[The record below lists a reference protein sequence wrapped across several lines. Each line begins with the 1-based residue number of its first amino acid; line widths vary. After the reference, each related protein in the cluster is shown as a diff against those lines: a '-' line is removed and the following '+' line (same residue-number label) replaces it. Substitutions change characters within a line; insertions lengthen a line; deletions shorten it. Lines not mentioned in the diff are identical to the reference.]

1 MNKTLIDYKIAK
13 FINFLLNNRK
23 NLLFFFNLLNT
34 LICIIIR
41 DIEFFLIL
49 EIIILILT
57 FSTKRVSK
65 LLVYNSLFHI
75 ASMNLENVNM
85 FKIYNYETE
94 KDKISEIF
102 KEELIKGLLN
112 INSTYI
118 KFETHKFV
126 VENILKDERILN
138 SFDLNYKSCG
148 YDSFKYN
155 VLLLNNGENINLHKR
170 EKFYVTLKR
179 KEVKI

>member
-1 MNKTLIDYKIAK
+1 MNKTLTDYKIAK

-23 NLLFFFNLLNT
+23 NLLFFFNLLNI

-94 KDKISEIF
+94 KWSNEFTIPTNNF
-102 KEELIKGLLN
+102 TLNQNGVFTLNGFLIHANGSSGGFPVGKRYAIKVIIKDGRGL
-112 INSTYI
+112 
-118 KFETHKFV
+118 
-126 VENILKDERILN
+126 
-138 SFDLNYKSCG
+138 
-148 YDSFKYN
+148 
-155 VLLLNNGENINLHKR
+155 
-170 EKFYVTLKR
+170 
-179 KEVKI
+179 

>member
-1 MNKTLIDYKIAK
+1 MNKTLTDYKIAK
-13 FINFLLNNRK
+13 FINFLLNNRN
-23 NLLFFFNLLNT
+23 NLLFFFNLLNI

-75 ASMNLENVNM
+75 VSMNLEDVNM
-85 FKIYNYETE
+85 FKDYNYKIE

-102 KEELIKGLLN
+102 KEELINGLLK
-112 INSTYI
+112 INAKYI
-118 KFETHKFV
+118 KFQTHKFV
-126 VENILKDERILN
+126 VENILKDNRILDIY
-138 SFDLNYKSCG
+138 DLTYKQEG
-148 YDSFKYN
+148 YKSFKYN
-155 VLLLNNGENINLHKR
+155 VLLLTNG
-170 EKFYVTLKR
+170 
-179 KEVKI
+179 